1 MSILNNCATSGGQ
14 PCFPLKG
21 TGIQESNQH
30 YPKSLPLH
38 GTHAKKPLQPNST
51 INRTSPTMTIN
62 GEAASLPEEL
72 ISKFP
77 DASFMSKKQ
86 GIEELSQLLTKN
98 DYSKHSMEFEP
109 FFMGPFMQ
117 FENENISSTAMK
129 EAVAMENFQ
138 VLSEKN
144 AVLAVSV
151 SSALKLDERQVSL
164 IARKMKRLTGFT
176 NLKLENTIDPTL
188 IAGFVISYGDDGSNI
203 IDLSVKGQLANLASR
218 VESFDKWIPS
228 HDER

>member
-1 MSILNNCATSGGQ
+1 MSILSHCATSGGQ
-14 PCFPLKG
+14 PGFPLKG

-30 YPKSLPLH
+30 YPKSLPFH
-38 GTHAKKPLQPNST
+38 GTHSKKPLHPNST
-51 INRTSPTMTIN
+51 INRASPTMTIN
-62 GEAASLPEEL
+62 GEAASLPV
-72 ISKFP
+72 P

-86 GIEELSQLLTKN
+86 GIEELSQFLTKT
-98 DYSKHSMEFEP
+98 DYSNHSMEFDP
-109 FFMGPFMQ
+109 FFMGPLVQ
-117 FENENISSTAMK
+117 IESEKIRSTAMK
-129 EAVAMENFQ
+129 EAVAMETFEALGSKNV
-138 VLSEKN
+138 VLT
-144 AVLAVSV
+144 VSV

-218 VESFDKWIPS
+218 VESSDKWIPS
-228 HDER
+228 HGEFC

>member
-1 MSILNNCATSGGQ
+1 MSILNNCATCGGQ

-21 TGIQESNQH
+21 TGIQESNQN

-62 GEAASLPEEL
+62 GEAASLPEEF

-109 FFMGPFMQ
+109 FFMGPFME
-117 FENENISSTAMK
+117 FENEKISSTAMK
-129 EAVAMENFQ
+129 EER
-138 VLSEKN
+138 K

-164 IARKMKRLTGFT
+164 IARKVKRLTGFT
-176 NLKLENTIDPTL
+176 NLRLENTIDPTL

-203 IDLSVKGQLANLASR
+203 IDLSVKGQLANLASQ
-218 VESFDKWIPS
+218 VESLDKWIPS